1 MAYVIV
7 GTLVYILVGWIVSTH
22 IIYVVTRLFGEIEG
36 VGTAIL
42 AALVGTVVYALVF
55 AFLGGGFLPGL
66 IAGVVWLL
74 ALMWLYEMTFLKA
87 LGTAV
92 VVWIVAIVVGW
103 FLPTLGGPF

>member
-1 MAYVIV
+1 MVATIE
-7 GTLVYILVGWIVSTH
+7 GALILFLIGWMVST
-22 IIYVVTRLFGEIEG
+22 IIIFAITSLSGESEG
-36 VGTAIL
+36 IGTAIL

-55 AFLGGGFLPGL
+55 YFLGQGLLAGL
-66 IAGVVWLL
+66 IAGIVWLL
-74 ALMWLYEMTFLKA
+74 ALMSLYEMRFVKA

>member
-1 MAYVIV
+1 MADIIV
-7 GTLVYILVGWIVSTH
+7 GTLVYFLVGWIVSTL
-22 IIYVVTRLFGEIEG
+22 IIYVVTRLFGESEG

-66 IAGVVWLL
+66 IAGIVWLL
-74 ALMWLYEMTFLKA
+74 ALMWFYEMTFLKA